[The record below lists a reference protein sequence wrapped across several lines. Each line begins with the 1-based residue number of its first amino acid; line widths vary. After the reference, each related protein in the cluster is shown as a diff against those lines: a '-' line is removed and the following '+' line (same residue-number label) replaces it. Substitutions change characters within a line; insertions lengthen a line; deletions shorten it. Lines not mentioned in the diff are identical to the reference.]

1 MALMEARRPGWRFE
15 FNELVRFVLII
26 VGIAVVLWLGYV
38 ALFVAMGT
46 ITDERT
52 SGISIDAE
60 ALDVGPGT
68 SAGALT
74 NLIRSDPGIVGWSD
88 DVDTY
93 QVRISLTSEGADASC
108 FEVLAGDDL
117 YVAAV
122 RPDASGVIGIS
133 RSLGDGLWE
142 AVHRQGAGPCI

>member
-1 MALMEARRPGWRFE
+1 MAHMETRRRGWRFE
-15 FNELVRFVLII
+15 FHELVRFGLMI

-38 ALFVAMGT
+38 AVFVAMGT

-52 SGISIDAE
+52 SGISIDTG
-60 ALDVGPGT
+60 ALEVGPGT

-74 NLIRSDPGIVGWSD
+74 NLIRSDPEIVGWSD

-93 QVRISLTSEGADASC
+93 QVRISLSGEGADASC

-122 RPDASGVIGIS
+122 RPDTTDVIGIS
-133 RSLGDGLWE
+133 RSLGDGRWQP
-142 AVHRQGAGPCI
+142 VHRQGAGPCI

>member
-1 MALMEARRPGWRFE
+1 MALMETRRRGWGLE
-15 FNELVRFVLII
+15 FRELVRFLLII
-26 VGIAVVLWLGYV
+26 VGVAVVLWLGYV

-52 SGISIDAE
+52 SGISIDTGT
-60 ALDVGPGT
+60 LDLGPGT

-74 NLIRSDPGIVGWSD
+74 TLIRSHPEIVGWSD

-93 QVRISLTSEGADASC
+93 LVRISPSASRTNASC
-108 FEVLAGDDL
+108 FEVLAGSDL

-122 RPDASGVIGIS
+122 DPDTIAVIGMS
-133 RSLGDGLWE
+133 RSLGDGRWE
-142 AVHRQGAGPCI
+142 AVHRQGASPCI

>member
-1 MALMEARRPGWRFE
+1 MALMETRRRGWQFE
-15 FNELVRFVLII
+15 FNELVRFVLLIL
-26 VGIAVVLWLGYV
+26 GAAVVLWLGYV
-38 ALFVAMGT
+38 AVFVAMGT

-52 SGISIDAE
+52 SGISIDAG
-60 ALDVGPGT
+60 ALELGPGT

-74 NLIRSDPGIVGWSD
+74 NLIRSDPGIVGWTD

-93 QVRISLTSEGADASC
+93 EVRISLSSEGADASC

-122 RPDASGVIGIS
+122 RPNTFEVIGIS
-133 RSLGDGLWE
+133 RSLGDGQWQP
-142 AVHRQGAGPCI
+142 VHRQGAGPCI